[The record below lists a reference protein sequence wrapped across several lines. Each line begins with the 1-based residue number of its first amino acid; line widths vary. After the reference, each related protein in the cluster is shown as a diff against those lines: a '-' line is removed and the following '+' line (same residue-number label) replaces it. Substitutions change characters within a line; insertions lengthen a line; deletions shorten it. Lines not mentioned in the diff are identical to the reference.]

1 MEVLKMNLARV
12 SVNGQITVPIEIRK
26 KLKVKDGDKLLFIEN
41 KNGEI
46 IIQNS
51 SIIAIKEAQKELKN
65 VDISED
71 EILNDI
77 MELRYE
83 KEVEE

>member
-1 MEVLKMNLARV
+1 MNLARV
-12 SVNGQITVPIEIRK
+12 SINGQITVPVEIRR

-51 SIIAIKEAQKELKN
+51 SIIAIKEAQKELKDVN
-65 VDISED
+65 ISED

-77 MELRYE
+77 MKSRYE
-83 KEVEE
+83 EGKR

>member
-1 MEVLKMNLARV
+1 MNLARV

>member
-1 MEVLKMNLARV
+1 MNLARV

-83 KEVEE
+83 KEVEEWG